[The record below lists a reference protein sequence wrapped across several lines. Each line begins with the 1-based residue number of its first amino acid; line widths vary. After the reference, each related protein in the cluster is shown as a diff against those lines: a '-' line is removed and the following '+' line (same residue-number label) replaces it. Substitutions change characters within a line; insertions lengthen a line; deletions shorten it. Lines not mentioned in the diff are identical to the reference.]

1 MLEVLW
7 PGPALLVRYKE
18 KNSPHVGMKASP
30 SMNLKDPFPLRG
42 IACLAGFLLAANLV
56 ASEPAAES
64 LFDGG
69 SLKGWDGDPRF
80 WRVEDGS
87 IVGQTTAENNPP
99 QNTFLIYRGR
109 EFADFELT
117 FSYRVEGF
125 NSGMQYRSV
134 DRGNW
139 LVSGYQADFEARC
152 HHVGGTNIDQYSG
165 MFFEENGRMF
175 LAQRGQAVVVRDGP
189 NKTAKPL
196 LQVIGSIGD
205 TAKLEAVIHRDD
217 WNEYRIVANGYQ
229 FIHII
234 NGRVMSIGID
244 EDRQHRRASGIIAIQ
259 LHKGPPM
266 EIRVKDIKLRE
277 LNKD

>member
-1 MLEVLW
+1 
-7 PGPALLVRYKE
+7 
-18 KNSPHVGMKASP
+18 
-30 SMNLKDPFPLRG
+30 MNLKDLFPLRG
-42 IACLAGFLLAANLV
+42 VACLAGFLLAANLV
-56 ASEPAAES
+56 ASELAAES
-64 LFDGG
+64 LFDGW

-80 WRVEDGS
+80 WRVEEGS

-152 HHVGGTNIDQYSG
+152 HHVRGTNIDQYSG

-205 TAKLEAVIHRDD
+205 TAKLEAAIHRDD

-244 EDRQHRRASGIIAIQ
+244 KDRQHRRASGIIAIQ
-259 LHKGPPM
+259 LHEGPPM
-266 EIRVKDIKLRE
+266 EIRVKDIKIRE